1 MSFGNSRDTSLNSKL
16 TNCAGLEEIC
26 LSFAGERV
34 CLSISLSSPEE
45 KIDLITAFNR
55 RNGTVNKTKNNSL
68 IIEGDFFLAA
78 TFFFLP
84 TSSFCVS
91 SFIGSCVGG
100 KSSSKTGFTKS
111 GSTSKQ

>member
-26 LSFAGERV
+26 LSFAGGRV

-68 IIEGDFFLAA
+68 INVVPKSITIRFFPKLV
-78 TFFFLP
+78 P
-84 TSSFCVS
+84 S
-91 SFIGSCVGG
+91 
-100 KSSSKTGFTKS
+100 
-111 GSTSKQ
+111 